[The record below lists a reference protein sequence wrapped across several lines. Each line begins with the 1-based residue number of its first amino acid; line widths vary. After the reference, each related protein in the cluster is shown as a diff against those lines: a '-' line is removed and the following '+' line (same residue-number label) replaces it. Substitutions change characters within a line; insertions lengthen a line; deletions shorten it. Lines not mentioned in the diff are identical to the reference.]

1 MVKKKENQF
10 GKISESLKKI
20 SAVISA
26 IGVIVGA
33 FVGVG
38 GWIVNQVNAESNE
51 QIQALEARL
60 DEAHK
65 ESQLGIT
72 RLELQGLINDTPENR
87 AEIEKLA
94 RYYFLELHGDTYMTS
109 MYSKWATEYGG
120 NIEIVLK

>member
-10 GKISESLKKI
+10 GKISENLKKI

-26 IGVIVGA
+26 IGVIIGA

-94 RYYFLELHGDTYMTS
+94 RYYFIELKGDTYMTS
-109 MYSKWATEYGG
+109 MYSKWASEYGG

>member
-10 GKISESLKKI
+10 GKISENLKKI

-26 IGVIVGA
+26 IGVIIGA

-38 GWIVNQVNAESNE
+38 GWIVNQVNAESSE

-87 AEIEKLA
+87 TEIEKLA
-94 RYYFLELHGDTYMTS
+94 RYYFLELDGDTYMTS

-120 NIEIVLK
+120 NIEFVLK

>member
-1 MVKKKENQF
+1 M
-10 GKISESLKKI
+10 
-20 SAVISA
+20 ISA

-94 RYYFLELHGDTYMTS
+94 RYYFLELDGDTYMTS

-120 NIEIVLK
+120 NIEFVLK

>member
-10 GKISESLKKI
+10 GKISENLKKI

-94 RYYFLELHGDTYMTS
+94 RYYFLELDGDTYMTS

>member
-10 GKISESLKKI
+10 GKISENLKKI

-26 IGVIVGA
+26 IGVIIGA

-51 QIQALEARL
+51 QIRALEARL

-72 RLELQGLINDTPENR
+72 RLELQGLINNTPENR

>member
-1 MVKKKENQF
+1 MKQRTPKETIPDKIKKLAT
-10 GKISESLKKI
+10 IV
-20 SAVISA
+20 SAL
-26 IGVIVGA
+26 GVIFGA
-33 FVGVG
+33 FAGVG
-38 GWIVNQVNAESNE
+38 NWIITKVNAQSAE
-51 QIQALEARL
+51 QITALEARL

-94 RYYFLELHGDTYMTS
+94 RYYFIELEGDTYMTS
-109 MYSKWATEYGG
+109 MYSKWASEYGG

>member
-10 GKISESLKKI
+10 GKISENLKKI

-26 IGVIVGA
+26 IGVIIGA

-72 RLELQGLINDTPENR
+72 RLELQGLINNTPENR

-109 MYSKWATEYGG
+109 MYSNWATEYGG

>member
-10 GKISESLKKI
+10 GKISENLKKI

-38 GWIVNQVNAESNE
+38 DWIVNQVNAESNE

>member
-10 GKISESLKKI
+10 GKISENLKKI

-26 IGVIVGA
+26 IGVIIGA

-38 GWIVNQVNAESNE
+38 GWIVNQVNAVSNE

-94 RYYFLELHGDTYMTS
+94 RYYFLELDGDTYMTS

>member
-10 GKISESLKKI
+10 GKISENLKKI

-26 IGVIVGA
+26 IGVIIGA

-51 QIQALEARL
+51 QIRALEARL

-94 RYYFLELHGDTYMTS
+94 RYYFLELNGDTYMTS
-109 MYSKWATEYGG
+109 MYSNWATEYGG

>member
-10 GKISESLKKI
+10 GIISENLKKI

-26 IGVIVGA
+26 IGVIIGA

-87 AEIEKLA
+87 TEIEKLA

>member
-10 GKISESLKKI
+10 GKISENLKKI

-94 RYYFLELHGDTYMTS
+94 RYYFLELDGDTYMTS

-120 NIEIVLK
+120 NIEFVLK

>member
-10 GKISESLKKI
+10 GKISENLKKI

-26 IGVIVGA
+26 IGVIIGA

-72 RLELQGLINDTPENR
+72 RLELQGLINNTPENR
-87 AEIEKLA
+87 TEIEKLA
-94 RYYFLELHGDTYMTS
+94 RYYFLELDGDTYMTS

-120 NIEIVLK
+120 NIEFVLK

>member
-10 GKISESLKKI
+10 GKISENLKKI

-109 MYSKWATEYGG
+109 MYSNWATEYGG

>member
-10 GKISESLKKI
+10 GKISENLKKI

-26 IGVIVGA
+26 IGVIIGA

-94 RYYFLELHGDTYMTS
+94 RYYFLELRGDTYMTS

-120 NIEIVLK
+120 NIEFVLK

>member
-1 MVKKKENQF
+1 MKRKSPTETIPDK
-10 GKISESLKKI
+10 LKKLA
-20 SAVISA
+20 AVISA
-26 IGVIVGA
+26 LGVIFGA
-33 FVGVG
+33 FAGAG
-38 GWIVNQVNAESNE
+38 NWIIAQVNAESSE
-51 QIQALEARL
+51 QITALEAKL
-60 DEAHK
+60 DDAHR

>member
-10 GKISESLKKI
+10 GKISENLKKI

-26 IGVIVGA
+26 IGVIIGA

-94 RYYFLELHGDTYMTS
+94 RYYFLELDGDTYMTS

>member
-1 MVKKKENQF
+1 MKRKTPTETIPDK
-10 GKISESLKKI
+10 LKKLA
-20 SAVISA
+20 AVISA
-26 IGVIVGA
+26 LGVIFGA
-33 FVGVG
+33 FAGAG
-38 GWIVNQVNAESNE
+38 NWIIAQVNAESSE
-51 QIQALEARL
+51 QITALEAKL
-60 DEAHK
+60 DDAHR

>member
-10 GKISESLKKI
+10 GKISENLKKI

-26 IGVIVGA
+26 IGVIIGA

-109 MYSKWATEYGG
+109 MYSKWASEYGG

>member
-10 GKISESLKKI
+10 GKISENLKKI

-26 IGVIVGA
+26 IGVIIGA

-51 QIQALEARL
+51 QIRALEARL

-120 NIEIVLK
+120 NIEFVLK

>member
-10 GKISESLKKI
+10 GKISENLKKI

-26 IGVIVGA
+26 IGVIIGA

-87 AEIEKLA
+87 TEIEKLA

>member
-10 GKISESLKKI
+10 GKISENLKKI

-60 DEAHK
+60 NEAHK

>member
-10 GKISESLKKI
+10 GKISENLKKI

-26 IGVIVGA
+26 IGVIIGA
-33 FVGVG
+33 IVGVG

-120 NIEIVLK
+120 NIEFVLK

>member
-10 GKISESLKKI
+10 GKISENLKKI

>member
-10 GKISESLKKI
+10 GKISENLKKI

-26 IGVIVGA
+26 IGVIIGA

>member
-10 GKISESLKKI
+10 GKISENLKKI

-26 IGVIVGA
+26 IGVIIGA

-60 DEAHK
+60 DEARK

-120 NIEIVLK
+120 NIEFVLK

>member
-10 GKISESLKKI
+10 GKISENLKKI

-26 IGVIVGA
+26 IGVIIGA

-38 GWIVNQVNAESNE
+38 GWIVNQVNAESIE

>member
-10 GKISESLKKI
+10 EKISENLKKI

-94 RYYFLELHGDTYMTS
+94 RYYFLGLDGDTYMTS

-120 NIEIVLK
+120 NIEFVLK

>member
-10 GKISESLKKI
+10 GKISENLKKI

-26 IGVIVGA
+26 IGVIIGA

-65 ESQLGIT
+65 ESQLRIT

-87 AEIEKLA
+87 TEIEKLA
-94 RYYFLELHGDTYMTS
+94 RYYFLELDGDTYMTS

-120 NIEIVLK
+120 NIEFVLK

>member
-10 GKISESLKKI
+10 GKISENLKKV

-26 IGVIVGA
+26 IGVIIGA

-87 AEIEKLA
+87 TEIEKLA
-94 RYYFLELHGDTYMTS
+94 RYYFFELDGDTYMTS

-120 NIEIVLK
+120 NIEFVLK

>member
-10 GKISESLKKI
+10 GKISENLKKI

-26 IGVIVGA
+26 IGVIIGA

-109 MYSKWATEYGG
+109 MYSNWATEYGG

>member
-10 GKISESLKKI
+10 GKISENLKKI

-26 IGVIVGA
+26 IGVIIGA

-51 QIQALEARL
+51 QIRALEARL

-109 MYSKWATEYGG
+109 MYSNWATEYGG

>member
-1 MVKKKENQF
+1 MVKKKETQF
-10 GKISESLKKI
+10 GKISENLKKI

-26 IGVIVGA
+26 IGVIIGA